1 MNGLANA
8 ILTMLLSWLRIIV
21 NRVWSIINSETG
33 SRFFTFLA
41 ENWLM
46 ILLVLGVGGFFLDK
60 IIYLIRWRPFSVRR
74 RRREQQA
81 MEDAYQDQQ
90 PWPVQ
95 QLDNPYM
102 RPQAQ
107 FSAPVESPAYAA
119 PPQEDFHFD
128 QELPMQQVWS
138 DPGYEA
144 ITNDSTAAQ
153 TSVYSRPAMDHSAY
167 RPPMEDI
174 EPVFDEQ
181 ALWSGGDALVNE
193 PAYEPTSAYASPVSA
208 QYQQDVNAGFAR
220 PVPPEQLYAPPPQA
234 YAPMEPAAS
243 EPAEAQPIHPGLDAE
258 VFRRS
263 IGLGYGEEANMQ
275 ADRETS
281 VSINFTP
288 FTQKAELEQPAKKS
302 RNPFLNLMRLVGDD
316 AAKPSIRDL
325 QSNVDI
331 RDAFREPVYPKP
343 LYRNEDDP
351 S

>member
-33 SRFFTFLA
+33 SRFFAFLA

-95 QLDNPYM
+95 QPHTPYM

-107 FSAPVESPAYAA
+107 VSAPVESAAYAT
-119 PPQEDFHFD
+119 PPQEDFRFD
-128 QELPMQQVWS
+128 QDLPMQQVWS

-144 ITNDSTAAQ
+144 IANNPGIADH
-153 TSVYSRPAMDHSAY
+153 PAVDHSAY

-181 ALWSGGDALVNE
+181 ALWAGGDALVND
-193 PAYEPTSAYASPVSA
+193 PAYEPTNVYASPVSA

-234 YAPMEPAAS
+234 YAPMEPAAA
-243 EPAEAQPIHPGLDAE
+243 EPAEAQPVHPGLDAE

-263 IGLGYGEEANMQ
+263 IGLGYGEESDMQ
-275 ADRETS
+275 ADREAP
-281 VSINFTP
+281 VSIHFTP
-288 FTQKAELEQPAKKS
+288 FTQKAEVEQPTKKN